1 MEDAAA
7 PNKRKI
13 CVVTGSRAEYGRVK
27 SVLQA
32 IQEHPDLEL
41 ILVVTG
47 AHLLRKYGESVL
59 EIERDGFPIAEKV
72 YLIVEG
78 ENPLTMTKSTGLGII
93 ELATVYD
100 KYKPDIVVVPTDRFE
115 TLSAAIAAAFMNIT
129 LVHIQGGEASGTID
143 ESIRHAIT
151 KFTNVHFPATEQS
164 RERLIRMG
172 EDPATVFNVGC
183 PATDLLLRV
192 DPGTREELFNHP
204 DIIPMDGRALDP
216 ARPYLLVVQHP
227 VTTEFGQ
234 GYEQVQETLFAVRE
248 AGLQSIML
256 WPNPDAGSDEI
267 SLGIRRFLLYH
278 GQGNL
283 FLYRNFSNELFIRLM
298 YHAACMVG
306 NSSAGI
312 REACYFGLP
321 VVNVGSR
328 QNNRERGSNVMDVWY
343 DRQQIYQAIQ
353 KQLAVRRCPVEM
365 IYGDGTAG
373 KQIADILTRI
383 PLNGTQ
389 KRICY

>member
-1 MEDAAA
+1 VKE
-7 PNKRKI
+7 KRKV

-27 SVLQA
+27 SILEA
-32 IQEHPDLEL
+32 IQEHPGLEL

-59 EIERDGFPIAEKV
+59 EIEKDGFPIAEKV

-100 KYKPDIVVVPTDRFE
+100 KYRPDIVVVPTDRFE

-129 LVHIQGGEASGTID
+129 LVHIQGGETSGTID

-164 RERLIRMG
+164 RQRLIRMG

-183 PATDLLLRV
+183 PATDLLVRV
-192 DPGTREELFNHP
+192 DPGTREELFKHP
-204 DIIPMDGRALDP
+204 DVVPMDGRILHPD
-216 ARPYLLVVQHP
+216 RPYLLVVQHP
-227 VTTEFGQ
+227 VTTEFGK
-234 GYEQVQETLFAVRE
+234 GYEQIQETLFAVRE
-248 AGLQSIML
+248 TGLQSIML

-267 SLGIRRFLLYH
+267 SLGIRRFILHH
-278 GQGNL
+278 GQENL

-312 REACYFGLP
+312 REACYFGVP
-321 VVNVGSR
+321 VVNIGSR

-343 DRQQIYQAIQ
+343 ERKKICEAIQ
-353 KQLAVRRCPVEM
+353 RQLAVGRYPVEM

-373 KQIADILTRI
+373 RQIAEILSRI
-383 PLNGTQ
+383 PLDGTQ
-389 KRICY
+389 KRISY